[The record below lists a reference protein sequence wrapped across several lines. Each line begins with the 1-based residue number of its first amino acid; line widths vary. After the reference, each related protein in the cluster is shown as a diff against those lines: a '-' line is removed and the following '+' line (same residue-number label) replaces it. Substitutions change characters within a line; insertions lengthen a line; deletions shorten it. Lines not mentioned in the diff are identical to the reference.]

1 MLSLFACLIS
11 SLTSLK
17 DIGPII
23 ADSVVSYFK
32 DSSNKDLIMKLKSY
46 NLNTEFISTRGEDN
60 ANFKDLTFVL
70 TGTLNK
76 ITRDEA
82 SKLIKN
88 VGGKTTS
95 SVTKKTSVVI
105 VGDNPGSK
113 YTKALDLGIEVWD
126 EDKFLE
132 LINYNTK

>member
-1 MLSLFACLIS
+1 MV
-11 SLTSLK
+11 K
-17 DIGPII
+17 
-23 ADSVVSYFK
+23 YQ
-32 DSSNKDLIMKLKSY
+32 
-46 NLNTEFISTRGEDN
+46 
-60 ANFKDLTFVL
+60 
-70 TGTLNK
+70 
-76 ITRDEA
+76 
-82 SKLIKN
+82 
-88 VGGKTTS
+88 TTS

>member
-1 MLSLFACLIS
+1 M
-11 SLTSLK
+11 
-17 DIGPII
+17 
-23 ADSVVSYFK
+23 
-32 DSSNKDLIMKLKSY
+32 
-46 NLNTEFISTRGEDN
+46 
-60 ANFKDLTFVL
+60 
-70 TGTLNK
+70 NK